1 MVPVADR
8 HADYADRGQDARSSA
23 PDCAPRST
31 CARSRCRKKI
41 RDGEVGKVPFML
53 VVGDRE
59 VEQGTVTVRTRGS
72 KDTQTLALADAADA
86 SWPSSLQPAGRGVCA
101 ARRLERVAG

>member
-1 MVPVADR
+1 MCAGLRAEADLR
-8 HADYADRGQDARSSA
+8 PESV
-23 PDCAPRST
+23 C
-31 CARSRCRKKI
+31 KKI

-72 KDTQTLALADAADA
+72 KDTQTLSLAEAATFLA
-86 SWPSSLQPAGRGVCA
+86 EACSLPESA
-101 ARRLERVAG
+101 A